1 MRPNVIDIIL
11 HIVRRLQTGNSLDE
25 ISDDAFTGYNTSEI
39 SAAYSWI
46 VQKHKAGDL
55 PEPLDEQP
63 QKQQKSHRVLH
74 MAEKMMITPEAHGY
88 MLELINSGLIDHL
101 QMERVIEKLM
111 LNPTER
117 VTKAKIKETVSKII
131 FSNEPTNP
139 LASLFLQGNETI
151 N

>member
-11 HIVRRLQTGNSLDE
+11 HIVRRLQTGDTLEE
-25 ISDDAFTGYNTSEI
+25 ISDESFSGYNTSEI

-55 PEPLDEQP
+55 PKPVTQGST
-63 QKQQKSHRVLH
+63 KHQKSHRVLH
-74 MAEKMMITPEAHGY
+74 MAEKMMITPEAHGF

-111 LNPTER
+111 LTPTER

-131 FSNEPTNP
+131 FNNEPTNP
-139 LASLFLQGNETI
+139 LASLFLTGNETI